1 MPAEEHVARPAVNR
15 RLLFTGGAAALGG
28 ALASGAAVAAAVSGN
43 RQPADPG
50 PTVVDDPPPIDFGT
64 ETVPFHGARQ
74 AGVATAP
81 QAYASFVAFTLST
94 GTDRAAVGRL
104 LRLLTDDAAR
114 LTQGVAP
121 LADTEPELAV
131 LPARLTV
138 TFGFG
143 PGLYAVAGVPDRRPD
158 SVADLPAF
166 AIDRLEPGWSDG
178 DLLLQICAD
187 DPLTVA
193 HAQRM
198 LIKDARPFARV
209 RWVQQGFR
217 RGRGVEH
224 EAHTQRNIMGQID
237 GTANPTPDTAAFD
250 MAVWV
255 ADGPD
260 WLRDSTTCVVRRIR
274 TEMETWDKLGRVD
287 KELVIGRRL
296 DSGAPL
302 TGEKETDEPDFT
314 AVNEVG
320 LPIMPDFSHVTR
332 AHIADDRYKI
342 LRRPYNYDGVP
353 GPDGTP
359 DSGLIFAAYQADV
372 TAQFLPIQQRLAD
385 HDLLNEWVTPIGSAV
400 FAIPPGC
407 GPGGWIGESLLA

>member
-1 MPAEEHVARPAVNR
+1 MTEQPSPPPVNR
-15 RLLFTGGAAALGG
+15 RLLLTGGAAALGG
-28 ALASGAAVAAAVSGN
+28 ALASGAAVAAVTRSDE
-43 RQPADPG
+43 RT
-50 PTVVDDPPPIDFGT
+50 PTVETPDAVTASAVDYGT
-64 ETVPFHGARQ
+64 ATVPFHGPRQ
-74 AGVATAP
+74 AGVATGP
-81 QAYASFVAFTLST
+81 QAYAAFVAFTLGAT
-94 GTDRAAVGRL
+94 TDRAALARL
-104 LRLLTDDAAR
+104 LRLLSDDAAR
-114 LTQGVAP
+114 LTQGIPA

-143 PGLYAVAGVPDRRPD
+143 PRLYAVAGLADRRPP

-166 AIDRLEPGWSDG
+166 AIDRLEPRWSGG

-187 DPLTVA
+187 DPITVA
-193 HAQRM
+193 HTQRM
-198 LIKDARPFARV
+198 LIKDARPFASV

-237 GTANPTPDTAAFD
+237 GTGNPKPDTAAFD
-250 MAVWV
+250 TAVWV
-255 ADGPD
+255 ADGPE
-260 WLRDSTTCVVRRIR
+260 WHRDGSTLVVRRIR

-287 KELVIGRRL
+287 KEQVIGRRL
-296 DSGAPL
+296 DTGAPL
-302 TGEKETDEPDFT
+302 TGEKESDIPDFS

-332 AHIADDRYKI
+332 AHISDDRYKI

-372 TAQFLPIQQRLAD
+372 AAQFLPIQQRLAD

-407 GPGGWIGESLLA
+407 PADGWIGESLLS